1 MTVHASPP
9 NRTEEPRSFGAHA
22 ARPLTGLE
30 SIRDATGA
38 LAAVDSPR
46 TLREALPVF
55 LRHGSPRIL
64 IAVLTLSVA
73 TRLWLADWSWW
84 DLVPFAAL
92 VAYWPIQEWLIHVNI
107 LHFRPFTLLGRTI
120 DFRVPRS
127 HRAHHRAPWQID
139 ILFIPMHSFT
149 YTIPILVLFWRAAT
163 PTAALASTGLVAH
176 FALSLHYEWVHFLA
190 HTRVAP
196 RTKLYQ
202 RLSRNHRLHH
212 FKNEHFWY
220 GVTMLSGDRLFGT
233 APVVKQV
240 PTSRTCREI
249 LGEAA

>member
-1 MTVHASPP
+1 MSTPAALLEAS
-9 NRTEEPRSFGAHA
+9 
-22 ARPLTGLE
+22 
-30 SIRDATGA
+30 RDATGA

-64 IAVLTLSVA
+64 VAALALTVA
-73 TRLWLADWSWW
+73 IRLALASWSWW
-84 DLVPFAAL
+84 DTVPVAAL
-92 VAYWPIQEWLIHVNI
+92 LAYWPIQEWLIHVNI
-107 LHFRPFTLLGRTI
+107 LHFRPFTLFGRTV

-139 ILFIPMHSFT
+139 ILFIPMHSFI
-149 YTIPILVLFWRAAT
+149 YTIPLVYIFWRAVT
-163 PTAALASTGLVAH
+163 PTAALAFTGLLVH
-176 FALSLHYEWVHFLA
+176 FALALHYEWVHFLA
-190 HTRVAP
+190 HTRVVP
-196 RTKLYQ
+196 RTAFYQ

-212 FKNEHFWY
+212 FKNEHYWF
-220 GVTMLSGDRLFGT
+220 GVTMLSGDRLLGT
-233 APVVKQV
+233 APVLKDV